1 MIKAIIVEDNADS
14 LRHLKNI
21 LSEFCPQVEVTG
33 TTSGVVAAAK
43 IIKQDPPDLIFLDI
57 ELEDG
62 SGFDLLEILTDIHF
76 KVIFITGSD
85 QHAIR
90 AFRFSA
96 IDYLLKPVKEEELVE
111 AVEKVH
117 LRDSADNVEVLL
129 EAWQENQRI
138 PRITLRNSDEIK
150 IISVDQI
157 IRCESDSSYTTFHF
171 IDGSRFLVSK
181 TLKSYSSLLLPF
193 QFMRVHQSHLVNL
206 NQVQSYMKAD
216 GGYLLMSDS
225 SQIPVA
231 IRKRAQ
237 LSRWLAR
244 GEV

>member
-14 LRHLKNI
+14 LRHLKSI

-129 EAWQENQRI
+129 EAWQENHRI

-216 GGYLLMSDS
+216 GGYLLMSDGS
-225 SQIPVA
+225 EIPVA